1 MRPTL
6 KDLEG
11 KSVEELKKFALNFLK
26 EDTEETIRK
35 KFVIGYYEPLI
46 NAYNKC
52 IANFRK
58 DNQEDKCI
66 ATLKNILTNIIKNL
80 ENYDKFYNCAKE
92 AHAQFV
98 KYENEKGYEK
108 VEEIEA
114 DFNKRVINLAN
125 NGINPDEI
133 NETINEIQQ
142 LRKNFDNEIKKANL
156 FVELEEE
163 IKQILEELKNEE
175 FDRKKYN
182 VYENKLSEISRS
194 FNKSINNDAE
204 INKIMKQM
212 GDLKNSLS
220 NELKKSHNLKREKEQ
235 QDLHKENAEIH
246 GDGAVNL
253 QGNNIKDETIN
264 DIKPRKDTD
273 ENFEELEKQ
282 FEASKN
288 KVDEKL
294 KELKD
299 SKKLKEKTYDTY
311 KRKVDY
317 ISKIYDGNSEF
328 KIKTAIARMNDLDN
342 ILKGEL
348 NKYSSEFKSLEEL
361 KEEKLEENE
370 TKESKVKNYIKA
382 KIGNARYLEAEVVK
396 YSEWYKGKNEFIPLG
411 EMREIYGTK
420 GALMMICRLEDGSV
434 KNKKRFSAYRRFCKK
449 ILENY
454 RSLKVEAAIAALEGD
469 EISASSFKEEDAKEL
484 NSMLHELNNLM
495 GKDTS
500 KFPLANPKDKK
511 FNLSKFFSSTKSQ
524 IAKLKNTKGEK
535 NKKHKELI
543 DKVIKEIRKIESQ
556 SPSDSFNIDASMERE
571 EYIKKYDNFVS
582 ESAELAVT
590 YLKTEGK
597 IKIQR
602 FASQG
607 KKKVLFEF
615 KIFNKERDLAMD
627 ACKVAL
633 MCLVAVCSKDKK
645 HITEGKKYFRNVKKY
660 LNKYIG

>member
-1 MRPTL
+1 MKLTTEDFEKMPMKELNEFVNKWFLQTSKDRIWDKLNEKYCSEKKNEYNYYATCYADAINSDDKDREEKMRKYRKAVGRVLSTV
-6 KDLEG
+6 
-11 KSVEELKKFALNFLK
+11 S
-26 EDTEETIRK
+26 ED
-35 KFVIGYYEPLI
+35 
-46 NAYNKC
+46 
-52 IANFRK
+52 
-58 DNQEDKCI
+58 
-66 ATLKNILTNIIKNL
+66 L
-80 ENYDKFYNCAKE
+80 ENYN
-92 AHAQFV
+92 
-98 KYENEKGYEK
+98 KY
-108 VEEIEA
+108 
-114 DFNKRVINLAN
+114 
-125 NGINPDEI
+125 
-133 NETINEIQQ
+133 
-142 LRKNFDNEIKKANL
+142 
-156 FVELEEE
+156 
-163 IKQILEELKNEE
+163 LK
-175 FDRKKYN
+175 
-182 VYENKLSEISRS
+182 
-194 FNKSINNDAE
+194 
-204 INKIMKQM
+204 
-212 GDLKNSLS
+212 LS
-220 NELKKSHNLKREKEQ
+220 NELDEEENKIKGKEGYKKWRELRKNIFEKMDDICSKGISPDEIDDMIKKIEHVKGNMAKELGKINEFNDIEKDVREKVENLK
-235 QDLHKENAEIH
+235 
-246 GDGAVNL
+246 
-253 QGNNIKDETIN
+253 NNKSVMKSLCDEYESKFKDIS
-264 DIKPRKDTD
+264 
-273 ENFEELEKQ
+273 ENFYSSVIDNDVQADSSIKQ
-282 FEASKN
+282 M
-288 KVDEKL
+288 EKL
-294 KELKD
+294 GYSLRY
-299 SKKLKEKTYDTY
+299 LAN
-311 KRKVDY
+311 
-317 ISKIYDGNSEF
+317 NS
-328 KIKTAIARMNDLDN
+328 NN
-342 ILKGEL
+342 
-348 NKYSSEFKSLEEL
+348 EFKSLEEL
-361 KEEKLEENE
+361 KKEKLEENE

-511 FNLSKFFSSTKSQ
+511 FNLSKFFLSTKSQ

>member
-1 MRPTL
+1 MKLTTEDFEKMPMKELNEFVNKWFLQSSKDRIWDKLNEKYCNEKMKEYNRYAECYKIARNSDDKDREEEMR
-6 KDLEG
+6 KYKKAIG
-11 KSVEELKKFALNFLK
+11 SVLSNVS
-26 EDTEETIRK
+26 ED
-35 KFVIGYYEPLI
+35 
-46 NAYNKC
+46 
-52 IANFRK
+52 
-58 DNQEDKCI
+58 
-66 ATLKNILTNIIKNL
+66 L
-80 ENYDKFYNCAKE
+80 ENYN
-92 AHAQFV
+92 
-98 KYENEKGYEK
+98 KY
-108 VEEIEA
+108 
-114 DFNKRVINLAN
+114 
-125 NGINPDEI
+125 
-133 NETINEIQQ
+133 
-142 LRKNFDNEIKKANL
+142 
-156 FVELEEE
+156 
-163 IKQILEELKNEE
+163 LK
-175 FDRKKYN
+175 
-182 VYENKLSEISRS
+182 
-194 FNKSINNDAE
+194 
-204 INKIMKQM
+204 
-212 GDLKNSLS
+212 LS
-220 NELKKSHNLKREKEQ
+220 NELDKEVNKIKGKEGYEEWRELRENIFEKMDDICNGGISPDEIDDMIKEIEHVKGNMAKELGRINEFNNIEKDVREKVENLK
-235 QDLHKENAEIH
+235 
-246 GDGAVNL
+246 
-253 QGNNIKDETIN
+253 NNKSVMKSLCDEYESKFKDIS
-264 DIKPRKDTD
+264 
-273 ENFEELEKQ
+273 ENFYSSVIDNDVQANSSIKQ
-282 FEASKN
+282 M
-288 KVDEKL
+288 EKL
-294 KELKD
+294 GYSLRY
-299 SKKLKEKTYDTY
+299 LAN
-311 KRKVDY
+311 
-317 ISKIYDGNSEF
+317 NS
-328 KIKTAIARMNDLDN
+328 
-342 ILKGEL
+342 
-348 NKYSSEFKSLEEL
+348 NKEFKSLEKL
-361 KEEKLEENE
+361 KGEKLEENE

-382 KIGNARYLEAEVVK
+382 KIGNARYFEAEVVK
-396 YSEWYKGKNEFIPLG
+396 YSNWYKGKNEFIPLG

-434 KNKKRFSAYRRFCKK
+434 KNKKLFSTYRRFCKK

-454 RSLKVEAAIAALEGD
+454 RSLKVEAAIAALESG

-511 FNLSKFFSSTKSQ
+511 FNLSKFFLSTKSQ

-633 MCLVAVCSKDKK
+633 MCLVAVCSKDEK

>member
-1 MRPTL
+1 MADVDFKELKMRVNRKMIKLIKLSEGSNWYDEKSKEFNEIVKSYENAGTDEAKKTEALNKMEVFESGTVNAELNKHL
-6 KDLEG
+6 KYFENKKKEIEG
-11 KSVEELKKFALNFLK
+11 KLNKASEEKLQKFLYVDGKKRI
-26 EDTEETIRK
+26 D
-35 KFVIGYYEPLI
+35 
-46 NAYNKC
+46 
-52 IANFRK
+52 
-58 DNQEDKCI
+58 
-66 ATLKNILTNIIKNL
+66 NILST
-80 ENYDKFYNCAKE
+80 
-92 AHAQFV
+92 
-98 KYENEKGYEK
+98 YEK
-108 VEEIEA
+108 NKDENLNALYEA
-114 DFNKRVINLAN
+114 YESMTNL
-125 NGINPDEI
+125 GYDIDLKLSKLP
-133 NETINEIQQ
+133 
-142 LRKNFDNEIKKANL
+142 EIKK
-156 FVELEEE
+156 ELDKIYEE
-163 IKQILEELKNEE
+163 IDKKLQELKIEGFSEKLCNEYKRRADEILVKYNNEKENTEFEKIVDDMKKLNVEIGEKLEEL
-175 FDRKKYN
+175 RKLEKKFKEASSS
-182 VYENKLSEISRS
+182 VYS
-194 FNKSINNDAE
+194 
-204 INKIMKQM
+204 
-212 GDLKNSLS
+212 DL
-220 NELKKSHNLKREKEQ
+220 
-235 QDLHKENAEIH
+235 
-246 GDGAVNL
+246 
-253 QGNNIKDETIN
+253 
-264 DIKPRKDTD
+264 
-273 ENFEELEKQ
+273 EELEKL
-282 FEASKN
+282 
-288 KVDEKL
+288 EKL
-294 KELKD
+294 KKLKKGMTYVYRKEYNDISFKIHNGD
-299 SKKLKEKTYDTY
+299 SK
-311 KRKVDY
+311 
-317 ISKIYDGNSEF
+317 F
-328 KIKTAIARMNDLDN
+328 KIKTATARMNDLDN

>member
-1 MRPTL
+1 MADVDFKELKMRVNRKMIKLIKLSEGSNWYDEKSKEFNEIVKSYENAGTDEAKKTEALNKMEVFESGTVNAELNKHL
-6 KDLEG
+6 KYFENKKKEIEG
-11 KSVEELKKFALNFLK
+11 KLNKASEEKLQKFLYVDGKKRI
-26 EDTEETIRK
+26 D
-35 KFVIGYYEPLI
+35 
-46 NAYNKC
+46 
-52 IANFRK
+52 
-58 DNQEDKCI
+58 
-66 ATLKNILTNIIKNL
+66 NILST
-80 ENYDKFYNCAKE
+80 
-92 AHAQFV
+92 
-98 KYENEKGYEK
+98 YEK
-108 VEEIEA
+108 NKDENLNALYEA
-114 DFNKRVINLAN
+114 YESMTNL
-125 NGINPDEI
+125 GYDIDLKLSKLP
-133 NETINEIQQ
+133 
-142 LRKNFDNEIKKANL
+142 EIKK
-156 FVELEEE
+156 ELDKIYEE
-163 IKQILEELKNEE
+163 IDKKLQELKIEGFSEKLCNEYKRRADEILVKYNNEKENTEFEKIVDDMKKLNVEIGEKLEEL
-175 FDRKKYN
+175 RKLEKKFKEASSS
-182 VYENKLSEISRS
+182 VYS
-194 FNKSINNDAE
+194 
-204 INKIMKQM
+204 
-212 GDLKNSLS
+212 DL
-220 NELKKSHNLKREKEQ
+220 
-235 QDLHKENAEIH
+235 
-246 GDGAVNL
+246 
-253 QGNNIKDETIN
+253 
-264 DIKPRKDTD
+264 
-273 ENFEELEKQ
+273 EELEKL
-282 FEASKN
+282 
-288 KVDEKL
+288 EKL
-294 KELKD
+294 KKLKKGMTYVYRKEYNDISFKIHNGD
-299 SKKLKEKTYDTY
+299 SK
-311 KRKVDY
+311 
-317 ISKIYDGNSEF
+317 F
-328 KIKTAIARMNDLDN
+328 KIKTATARMNDLDN

-511 FNLSKFFSSTKSQ
+511 FNLSKFFLSTKSQ

-556 SPSDSFNIDASMERE
+556 SPNDSFNIDASMERE

>member
-1 MRPTL
+1 MADVDFKELKMRVNRKMIKLIKLSEGSNWYDEKSKEFNEIVKSYENAGTDEAKKTEALNKMEVFESGTVNAELNKHL
-6 KDLEG
+6 KYFENKKKEIEG
-11 KSVEELKKFALNFLK
+11 KLNKASEEKLQKFLYVDGKKRI
-26 EDTEETIRK
+26 D
-35 KFVIGYYEPLI
+35 
-46 NAYNKC
+46 
-52 IANFRK
+52 
-58 DNQEDKCI
+58 
-66 ATLKNILTNIIKNL
+66 NILST
-80 ENYDKFYNCAKE
+80 
-92 AHAQFV
+92 
-98 KYENEKGYEK
+98 YEK
-108 VEEIEA
+108 NKDENLNALYEA
-114 DFNKRVINLAN
+114 YESMTNL
-125 NGINPDEI
+125 GYDIDLKLSKLP
-133 NETINEIQQ
+133 
-142 LRKNFDNEIKKANL
+142 EIKK
-156 FVELEEE
+156 ELDKIYEE
-163 IKQILEELKNEE
+163 IDKKLQELKIEGFSEKLCNEYKRRADEILVKYNNEKENTEFEKIVDDMKKLNVEIGEKLEEL
-175 FDRKKYN
+175 RKLEKKFKEASSS
-182 VYENKLSEISRS
+182 VYS
-194 FNKSINNDAE
+194 
-204 INKIMKQM
+204 
-212 GDLKNSLS
+212 DL
-220 NELKKSHNLKREKEQ
+220 
-235 QDLHKENAEIH
+235 
-246 GDGAVNL
+246 
-253 QGNNIKDETIN
+253 
-264 DIKPRKDTD
+264 
-273 ENFEELEKQ
+273 EELEKL
-282 FEASKN
+282 
-288 KVDEKL
+288 EKL
-294 KELKD
+294 KKLKKGMTYVYRKEYNDISFKIHNGD
-299 SKKLKEKTYDTY
+299 SK
-311 KRKVDY
+311 
-317 ISKIYDGNSEF
+317 F
-328 KIKTAIARMNDLDN
+328 KIKTATARMNDLDN

-484 NSMLHELNNLM
+484 NNMLHELNNLM

-556 SPSDSFNIDASMERE
+556 SPNDSFNIDASMERE

-582 ESAELAVT
+582 ESAELAIT

-633 MCLVAVCSKDKK
+633 MCLVAVCSKDEK

>member
-1 MRPTL
+1 MADVDFKELKMRVNRKMIKLIKLSEGSNWYDEKSKEFNEIVKSYENAGTDEAKKTEALNKMEVFESGTVNAELNKHL
-6 KDLEG
+6 KYFENKKKEIEG
-11 KSVEELKKFALNFLK
+11 KLNKASEEKLQKFLYVDGKKRI
-26 EDTEETIRK
+26 D
-35 KFVIGYYEPLI
+35 
-46 NAYNKC
+46 
-52 IANFRK
+52 
-58 DNQEDKCI
+58 
-66 ATLKNILTNIIKNL
+66 NILST
-80 ENYDKFYNCAKE
+80 
-92 AHAQFV
+92 
-98 KYENEKGYEK
+98 YEK
-108 VEEIEA
+108 NKDENLNALYEA
-114 DFNKRVINLAN
+114 YESMTNL
-125 NGINPDEI
+125 GYDIDLKLSKLP
-133 NETINEIQQ
+133 
-142 LRKNFDNEIKKANL
+142 EIKK
-156 FVELEEE
+156 ELDKIYEE
-163 IKQILEELKNEE
+163 IDKKLQELKIEGFSEKLCNEYKRRADEILVKYNNEKENTEFEKIVDDMKKLNVEIGEKLEEL
-175 FDRKKYN
+175 RKLEKKFKEASSS
-182 VYENKLSEISRS
+182 VYS
-194 FNKSINNDAE
+194 
-204 INKIMKQM
+204 
-212 GDLKNSLS
+212 DL
-220 NELKKSHNLKREKEQ
+220 
-235 QDLHKENAEIH
+235 
-246 GDGAVNL
+246 
-253 QGNNIKDETIN
+253 
-264 DIKPRKDTD
+264 
-273 ENFEELEKQ
+273 EELEKL
-282 FEASKN
+282 
-288 KVDEKL
+288 EKL
-294 KELKD
+294 KKLKKGMTYVYRKEYNDISFKIHNGD
-299 SKKLKEKTYDTY
+299 SK
-311 KRKVDY
+311 
-317 ISKIYDGNSEF
+317 F
-328 KIKTAIARMNDLDN
+328 KIKTATARMNDLDN

-484 NSMLHELNNLM
+484 NNMLHELNNLM

>member
-1 MRPTL
+1 MADVDFKELKMRVNHKMIKLIKLTKGINWYDEKNKEFIEIVKSYENAGTDEVKKTEALNKMKVFESETVDAELNKHL
-6 KDLEG
+6 KYFENKKKEIEG
-11 KSVEELKKFALNFLK
+11 KLNKASEEKLQKFLYVDGKKRI
-26 EDTEETIRK
+26 D
-35 KFVIGYYEPLI
+35 
-46 NAYNKC
+46 
-52 IANFRK
+52 
-58 DNQEDKCI
+58 
-66 ATLKNILTNIIKNL
+66 NILST
-80 ENYDKFYNCAKE
+80 
-92 AHAQFV
+92 
-98 KYENEKGYEK
+98 YEK
-108 VEEIEA
+108 NKDQNLNALYEA
-114 DFNKRVINLAN
+114 YESMMKLGRDIDLKLSIL
-125 NGINPDEI
+125 P
-133 NETINEIQQ
+133 
-142 LRKNFDNEIKKANL
+142 EIKKELDKIYDEIDEKLQELKIEGFSEKLYNEYKRRADEILVKYNNEKENTEFEKIVDDMKKL
-156 FVELEEE
+156 NVEIGE
-163 IKQILEELKNEE
+163 KLEEL
-175 FDRKKYN
+175 RKLEKKFKEASSS
-182 VYENKLSEISRS
+182 VYS
-194 FNKSINNDAE
+194 
-204 INKIMKQM
+204 
-212 GDLKNSLS
+212 DL
-220 NELKKSHNLKREKEQ
+220 
-235 QDLHKENAEIH
+235 
-246 GDGAVNL
+246 
-253 QGNNIKDETIN
+253 
-264 DIKPRKDTD
+264 
-273 ENFEELEKQ
+273 EELEKL
-282 FEASKN
+282 
-288 KVDEKL
+288 EKL
-294 KELKD
+294 KKLKKGMTYVYRKEYNDISFKIHNGD
-299 SKKLKEKTYDTY
+299 SK
-311 KRKVDY
+311 
-317 ISKIYDGNSEF
+317 F
-328 KIKTAIARMNDLDN
+328 KMKTATARMNDLDR

-348 NKYSSEFKSLEEL
+348 DKYSIEFKSLEKL

-434 KNKKRFSAYRRFCKK
+434 KNKKLFSTYRRFCKK

-454 RSLKVEAAIAALEGD
+454 RSLKVEAAIAALESG

-511 FNLSKFFSSTKSQ
+511 FNLSKFFLSTKSQ

-535 NKKHKELI
+535 NKKRKELI
-543 DKVIKEIRKIESQ
+543 DKVIKKIRKIESQ
-556 SPSDSFNIDASMERE
+556 SPSDSFNIDASMEME

-602 FASQG
+602 FASQE
-607 KKKVLFEF
+607 KKKGLFEF

-633 MCLVAVCSKDKK
+633 MCLVAVCSKDEK

>member
-1 MRPTL
+1 MADVDFKELKMRVNHKMIKLIKLTKGINWYDEKNKEFIEIVKSYENAGTDEVKKTEALNKMKVFESETVDAELNKHL
-6 KDLEG
+6 KYFENKKKEIEG
-11 KSVEELKKFALNFLK
+11 KLNKASEEKLQKFLYVDGKKRI
-26 EDTEETIRK
+26 D
-35 KFVIGYYEPLI
+35 
-46 NAYNKC
+46 
-52 IANFRK
+52 
-58 DNQEDKCI
+58 
-66 ATLKNILTNIIKNL
+66 NILST
-80 ENYDKFYNCAKE
+80 
-92 AHAQFV
+92 
-98 KYENEKGYEK
+98 YEK
-108 VEEIEA
+108 NKDENLNALYEA
-114 DFNKRVINLAN
+114 YESMTNL
-125 NGINPDEI
+125 GYDIDLKLSKLP
-133 NETINEIQQ
+133 
-142 LRKNFDNEIKKANL
+142 EIKK
-156 FVELEEE
+156 ELDKIYEE
-163 IKQILEELKNEE
+163 IDKKLQELKIEGFSEKLCNEYKRRADEILVKYNNEKENTEFEKIVDDMKKLNVEIGEKLEEL
-175 FDRKKYN
+175 RKLEKKFKEASSS
-182 VYENKLSEISRS
+182 VYS
-194 FNKSINNDAE
+194 
-204 INKIMKQM
+204 
-212 GDLKNSLS
+212 DL
-220 NELKKSHNLKREKEQ
+220 
-235 QDLHKENAEIH
+235 
-246 GDGAVNL
+246 
-253 QGNNIKDETIN
+253 
-264 DIKPRKDTD
+264 
-273 ENFEELEKQ
+273 EELEKL
-282 FEASKN
+282 
-288 KVDEKL
+288 EKL
-294 KELKD
+294 KKLKKGMTYVYRKEYNDISFKIHNGD
-299 SKKLKEKTYDTY
+299 SK
-311 KRKVDY
+311 
-317 ISKIYDGNSEF
+317 F
-328 KIKTAIARMNDLDN
+328 KIKTATARMNDLDN

-454 RSLKVEAAIAALEGD
+454 RSLKVEAAIAALESG

-511 FNLSKFFSSTKSQ
+511 FNLSKFFLSTKSQ

-535 NKKHKELI
+535 NKKRKELI
-543 DKVIKEIRKIESQ
+543 DKVIKKIRKIESQ

-582 ESAELAVT
+582 ESAELAIT

-602 FASQG
+602 FASQE
-607 KKKVLFEF
+607 KKKGLFEF
-615 KIFNKERDLAMD
+615 TIPNKKRDLAMD
-627 ACKVAL
+627 VCKVAL
-633 MCLVAVCSKDKK
+633 MCLVAVCSKDEK

>member
-1 MRPTL
+1 MADVDFKELKMRVNHKMIKLIKLTKGINWYDEKNKEFIEIVKSYENAGTDEVKKTEALNKMKVFESETVDAELNKHL
-6 KDLEG
+6 KYFENKKKEIEG
-11 KSVEELKKFALNFLK
+11 KLNKASEEKLQKFLYVDGKKRI
-26 EDTEETIRK
+26 D
-35 KFVIGYYEPLI
+35 
-46 NAYNKC
+46 
-52 IANFRK
+52 
-58 DNQEDKCI
+58 
-66 ATLKNILTNIIKNL
+66 NILST
-80 ENYDKFYNCAKE
+80 
-92 AHAQFV
+92 
-98 KYENEKGYEK
+98 YEK
-108 VEEIEA
+108 NKDQNLNALYEA
-114 DFNKRVINLAN
+114 YESMMKLGRDIDLKLSIL
-125 NGINPDEI
+125 P
-133 NETINEIQQ
+133 
-142 LRKNFDNEIKKANL
+142 EIKKELDKIYDEIDEKLQELKIEGFSEKLYNEYKRRADEILVKYNNEKENTEFEKIVDDMKKL
-156 FVELEEE
+156 NVEIGE
-163 IKQILEELKNEE
+163 KLEEL
-175 FDRKKYN
+175 RKLEKKFKEASSS
-182 VYENKLSEISRS
+182 VYS
-194 FNKSINNDAE
+194 
-204 INKIMKQM
+204 
-212 GDLKNSLS
+212 DL
-220 NELKKSHNLKREKEQ
+220 
-235 QDLHKENAEIH
+235 
-246 GDGAVNL
+246 
-253 QGNNIKDETIN
+253 
-264 DIKPRKDTD
+264 
-273 ENFEELEKQ
+273 EELEKL
-282 FEASKN
+282 
-288 KVDEKL
+288 EKL
-294 KELKD
+294 KKLKKGMTYVYRKEYNDISFKIHNGD
-299 SKKLKEKTYDTY
+299 SK
-311 KRKVDY
+311 
-317 ISKIYDGNSEF
+317 F
-328 KIKTAIARMNDLDN
+328 KIKTATARMNDLDR

-348 NKYSSEFKSLEEL
+348 DKYSSEFKSLEEL
-361 KEEKLEENE
+361 KKEKLEENE

-382 KIGNARYLEAEVVK
+382 KIGNARYFEAEVVK

-434 KNKKRFSAYRRFCKK
+434 KNKKLFSTYRRFCKK

-511 FNLSKFFSSTKSQ
+511 FNLSKFFLSTKSQ

-535 NKKHKELI
+535 NKKRKELI
-543 DKVIKEIRKIESQ
+543 DKVIKKIRKIESQ

>member
-1 MRPTL
+1 MQGYKEEFFMADVDFKELKMRVNHKMIKLIKLTKGINWYDEKNKEFIEIVKSYENAGTDEVKKTEALNKMKVFESETVDAELNKHL
-6 KDLEG
+6 KYFENKKKEIEG
-11 KSVEELKKFALNFLK
+11 KLNKASEEKLQKFLYVDGKKRI
-26 EDTEETIRK
+26 D
-35 KFVIGYYEPLI
+35 
-46 NAYNKC
+46 
-52 IANFRK
+52 
-58 DNQEDKCI
+58 
-66 ATLKNILTNIIKNL
+66 NILST
-80 ENYDKFYNCAKE
+80 
-92 AHAQFV
+92 
-98 KYENEKGYEK
+98 YEK
-108 VEEIEA
+108 NKDQNLNALYEA
-114 DFNKRVINLAN
+114 YESMMKLGRDIDLKLSIL
-125 NGINPDEI
+125 P
-133 NETINEIQQ
+133 
-142 LRKNFDNEIKKANL
+142 EIKKELDKIYDEIDEKLQELKIEGFSEKLYNEYKRRADEILVKYNNEKENTEFEKIVDDMKKL
-156 FVELEEE
+156 NVEIGE
-163 IKQILEELKNEE
+163 KLEEL
-175 FDRKKYN
+175 RKLEKKFKEASSS
-182 VYENKLSEISRS
+182 VYS
-194 FNKSINNDAE
+194 
-204 INKIMKQM
+204 
-212 GDLKNSLS
+212 DL
-220 NELKKSHNLKREKEQ
+220 
-235 QDLHKENAEIH
+235 
-246 GDGAVNL
+246 
-253 QGNNIKDETIN
+253 
-264 DIKPRKDTD
+264 
-273 ENFEELEKQ
+273 EELEKL
-282 FEASKN
+282 
-288 KVDEKL
+288 EKL
-294 KELKD
+294 KKLKKGMTYVYRKEYNDISFKIHNGD
-299 SKKLKEKTYDTY
+299 SK
-311 KRKVDY
+311 
-317 ISKIYDGNSEF
+317 F
-328 KIKTAIARMNDLDN
+328 KIKTATARMNDLDR

-348 NKYSSEFKSLEEL
+348 DKYSSEFKSLEEL
-361 KEEKLEENE
+361 KKEKLEENE

-382 KIGNARYLEAEVVK
+382 KIGNARYFEAEVVK

-434 KNKKRFSAYRRFCKK
+434 KNKKLFSTYRRFCKK

-511 FNLSKFFSSTKSQ
+511 FNLSKFFLSTKSQ

-535 NKKHKELI
+535 NKKRKELI
-543 DKVIKEIRKIESQ
+543 DKVIKKIRKIESQ

>member
-1 MRPTL
+1 MADVDFKELKMRVNRKMIKLIKLSEGSNWYDEKSKEFNEIVKSYENAGTDEAKKTEALNKMEVFESGTVNAELNKHL
-6 KDLEG
+6 KYFENKKKEIEG
-11 KSVEELKKFALNFLK
+11 KLNKASEEKLQKFLYVDGKKRI
-26 EDTEETIRK
+26 D
-35 KFVIGYYEPLI
+35 
-46 NAYNKC
+46 
-52 IANFRK
+52 
-58 DNQEDKCI
+58 
-66 ATLKNILTNIIKNL
+66 NILST
-80 ENYDKFYNCAKE
+80 
-92 AHAQFV
+92 
-98 KYENEKGYEK
+98 YEK
-108 VEEIEA
+108 NKDENLNALYEA
-114 DFNKRVINLAN
+114 YESMTNL
-125 NGINPDEI
+125 GYDIDLKLSKLP
-133 NETINEIQQ
+133 
-142 LRKNFDNEIKKANL
+142 EIKK
-156 FVELEEE
+156 ELDKIYEE
-163 IKQILEELKNEE
+163 IDKKLQELKIEGFSEKLCNEYKRRADEILVKYNNEKENTEFEKIVDDMKKLNVEIGEKLEEL
-175 FDRKKYN
+175 RKLEKKFKEASSS
-182 VYENKLSEISRS
+182 VYS
-194 FNKSINNDAE
+194 
-204 INKIMKQM
+204 
-212 GDLKNSLS
+212 DL
-220 NELKKSHNLKREKEQ
+220 
-235 QDLHKENAEIH
+235 
-246 GDGAVNL
+246 
-253 QGNNIKDETIN
+253 
-264 DIKPRKDTD
+264 
-273 ENFEELEKQ
+273 EELEKL
-282 FEASKN
+282 
-288 KVDEKL
+288 EKL
-294 KELKD
+294 KKLKKGMTYVYRKEYNDISFKIHNGD
-299 SKKLKEKTYDTY
+299 SK
-311 KRKVDY
+311 
-317 ISKIYDGNSEF
+317 F
-328 KIKTAIARMNDLDN
+328 KMKTATARMNDLDR

-348 NKYSSEFKSLEEL
+348 DKYSSEFKSLEKL

-511 FNLSKFFSSTKSQ
+511 FNLSKFFLSTKSQ

-535 NKKHKELI
+535 NKKRKELI
-543 DKVIKEIRKIESQ
+543 DKVIKKIRKIESQ

-582 ESAELAVT
+582 ESAELAIT